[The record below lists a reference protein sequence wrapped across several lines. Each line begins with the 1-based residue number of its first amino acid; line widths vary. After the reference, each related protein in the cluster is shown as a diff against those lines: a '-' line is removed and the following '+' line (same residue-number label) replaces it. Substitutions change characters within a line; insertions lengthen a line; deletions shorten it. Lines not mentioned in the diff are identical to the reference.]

1 MIYTIN
7 RQKSLAE
14 LERRMAEN
22 ANGVNV
28 IMAKAGIEKETFSVQ
43 DAYEL
48 LTLNPT
54 LFRELCVFLYPDLAK
69 YNASADGGKQEN
81 AESDDD
87 EAKIVDENGTTV
99 AQGKQ
104 SAIDWTSILNSLVA
118 TSGGVLTGIYGTRQD
133 PTAAA
138 QLAQQKKDMR
148 MILVVIAIAVAIIVT
163 FAYLTIKYKK

>member
-22 ANGVNV
+22 ANGVKV
-28 IMAKAGIEKETFSVQ
+28 IMAKAGIEKDTFSVQ

-69 YNASADGGKQEN
+69 YNASADGGKPEN
-81 AESDDD
+81 VESDD
-87 EAKIVDENGTTV
+87 EVKIVDEDGTTV
-99 AQGKQ
+99 AQNKQ